1 MGCMLQLGTAQE
13 TLHYWSGLGIVIFA
27 GGTGGIV
34 SAIGA
39 LVEGGVERGDY
50 IAARGVPVR
59 YFILG
64 RCVVGIGGAVAVLLA
79 ALSVNK
85 FTGSS
90 DIDLLAL
97 TALCFVAGSI
107 GYRLL
112 PIVAAQLE
120 RRLGEVEKKAERADK
135 TAKEGS
141 DQAAVT
147 SNVLIALQ
155 VLDRKEELAAV
166 VNQTISQLDALSSQF
181 PQERALHI
189 VLARLYAE
197 KKQDYDNAIAVLRK
211 FIKSKGSQK
220 DKDVADAGFNIAC
233 YISLKLA
240 TETSGEARAELE
252 ADGIATLAETLRIT
266 PGSLNDARSDPD
278 LAALRETESG
288 RKLLGY
294 S

>member
-1 MGCMLQLGTAQE
+1 MLQAATMQQ
-13 TLHYWSGLGIVIFA
+13 TLHYWNGLEIVIIAGGLG
-27 GGTGGIV
+27 GLV

-39 LVEGGVERGDY
+39 LVEGGMEKGYYV
-50 IAARGVPVR
+50 AARGVPVWV
-59 YFILG
+59 FIFG
-64 RCVVGIGGAVAVLLA
+64 RCVVGIGGATAIILA

-90 DIDLLAL
+90 DVDLLAL

-120 RRLGEVEKKAERADK
+120 KRLGEVEKKAERADK
-135 TAKEGS
+135 AAKEGS

-155 VLDRKEELAAV
+155 LLDRKEELSAV
-166 VNQTISQLDALSSQF
+166 VDQTISRLEALAQQF

-197 KKQDYDNAIAVLRK
+197 KKQDYGSAIAVLRR
-211 FIKSKGSQK
+211 FLKGKGRQK
-220 DKDVADAGFNIAC
+220 DKDVSDVEFNIAC
-233 YISLKLA
+233 YLSLTLA
-240 TETSGEARAELE
+240 KETSETKRSDLERQSIEA
-252 ADGIATLAETLRIT
+252 LAECLRIV
-266 PGSLNDARSDPD
+266 PGSLNDARTDPD
-278 LAALRETESG
+278 LAALRNTAGG
-288 RKLLGY
+288 RKLLFPEG
-294 S
+294 